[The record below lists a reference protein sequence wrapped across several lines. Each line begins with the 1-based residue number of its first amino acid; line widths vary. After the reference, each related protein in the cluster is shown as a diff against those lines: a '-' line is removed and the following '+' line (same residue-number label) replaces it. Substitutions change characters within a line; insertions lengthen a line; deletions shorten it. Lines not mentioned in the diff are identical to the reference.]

1 MPVIETAGLTKRYV
15 SGMRRDKTLAVDE
28 ISFSVEEGQVFGF
41 LGPNGSGKTTTIGML
56 LGIIT
61 PTGGE
66 FRLFGGSGARELH
79 EARQRIGATLEY
91 PNFYPYLSCRDN
103 LELVARVKG
112 RGKDDVE
119 DALETVGLG
128 GRQKTKF
135 KACSL
140 GMKQR
145 LALAATM
152 IGDPEL
158 IVLDEPANGLDPAG
172 QREIREIIASLA
184 ERGKTIFLSSHM
196 LHEVERTCTHV
207 AIIESG
213 RLIRQASV
221 SEITTGRTVVE
232 VRAASDPAVLVAAA
246 GEFPGA
252 RSARV
257 VAVGAGDEG
266 LVLVELEAD
275 DPAALNRFL
284 AARGIYAAHL
294 ARRRLTLEE
303 AFMELTGGDG
313 FGEVS

>member
-1 MPVIETAGLTKRYV
+1 MSVIETSALTKRYV
-15 SGMRRDKTLAVDE
+15 TGVRRDETLAVDQ
-28 ISFSVEEGQVFGF
+28 ISFRVEEGQVFGF

-56 LGIIT
+56 LGIIS

-66 FRLFGGSGARELH
+66 FRLFGGSTPREIH
-79 EARQRIGATLEY
+79 AARQRVGATLEY

-103 LELVARVKG
+103 LSLVARVKG
-112 RGKDDVE
+112 RGKGDVQE
-119 DALETVGLG
+119 ALETVGLA

-158 IVLDEPANGLDPAG
+158 IILDEPANGLDPAG
-172 QREIREIIASLA
+172 QREIRQIIGTLA
-184 ERGKTIFLSSHM
+184 GLGKTIFLSSHI

-207 AIIESG
+207 AIIEKG
-213 RLIRQASV
+213 RLKRQASV
-221 SEITTGRTVVE
+221 SEITSGRTLVG
-232 VRAASDPAVLVAAA
+232 VRAPGDLETLAEAA

-252 RSARV
+252 AAATVRDDRV
-257 VAVGAGDEG
+257 V
-266 LVLVELEAD
+266 VELEED
-275 DPAALNRFL
+275 EPATLNRFL
-284 AARGIYAAHL
+284 VERGIYVEHL
-294 ARRRLTLEE
+294 ARERVTLED

-313 FGEVS
+313 FGEVQ